1 MAPAYP
7 PGSIPH
13 YVSYAGNYPNQAVA
27 SQTGGRAQVVSST
40 PCHADQEVA
49 IDGTAAVSVQ
59 GPTSVTYSSQGQ
71 PPAYQEKQQP
81 FHAS

>member
-1 MAPAYP
+1 MAPAYS

-13 YVSYAGNYPNQAVA
+13 YVSYAGNYPNQAVV
-27 SQTGGRAQVVSST
+27 SQTGRPAQVVSST
-40 PCHADQEVA
+40 TCHADQEVA

-59 GPTSVTYSSQGQ
+59 GPTSVTYSAQGQ

-81 FHAS
+81 LHAS